1 MNKEIV
7 KVIPDCIEKIGKF
20 TPAKHREV
28 RKTTIYTL
36 PVAVLIVIIRY
47 IHKERMEDKCYDEK
61 KLQME
66 HEESMLQMEIEHK
79 EKILQMMYDHEEKLA
94 EIKGKLLSREEES
107 NHEKDN

>member
-47 IHKERMEDKCYDEK
+47 IHKERMEDRHYDEK

-66 HEESMLQMEIEHK
+66 HEEKMVKMV
-79 EKILQMMYDHEEKLA
+79 YDHEEKMA
-94 EIKGKLLSREEES
+94 EIKSKTF
-107 NHEKDN
+107 K